1 MPDEPNKN
9 VEEQLKSWAKT
20 RRGEASAPFELHPA
34 TRRLLQDE
42 VARTFAKPGAEQ
54 PAVKGAWW
62 KLLWPRL
69 AVAGSICALL
79 VILFGLSGPTLFKA
93 KSKTERIAAFNQ
105 LMQIGIAA
113 RIYAGDHDGRLP
125 ATLEQMRDELGGA
138 VADKLVK
145 DPESGKNFVYL
156 GAGKIEGDHGSIL
169 AYSPTPRGRRPVLLG
184 DGHVEEMD
192 ETQFNDAL
200 QRTLKVETT
209 IALAATTRVV
219 PLAENTPTEREVLAP
234 AESKDTPLKSAEQP
248 AKLEARQNSE
258 KRAPS
263 ELASNDKRKE
273 IAGAPVGTATITRGM
288 NVENERSEVLLR
300 ERYGLTRSQAGAVT
314 ARTETL
320 ADGQKFPGAPRTS
333 PVAAPQVASDGAKA
347 GQNVA
352 GISEDGVGGG
362 LAGKPAS
369 ATNVASSL
377 AQNGA
382 TTNEYA
388 LTVARQS
395 RQFTD
400 RSAWLAERR
409 ETDRLG
415 TSNLYPYAAGVAPT
429 QASQRFAQIP
439 KYRSNFNSPPVPNV
453 LQSFLVEQTGQQIRL
468 VDADGSVYDGAI
480 EPPPTEETQVA
491 LGKPASAPDLK
502 KDIEAKRVQSASAL
516 SAGEMAASQ
525 NVFFRVAG
533 TNRTLNQLLV
543 FQGNFLADTNQT
555 SVMVRGAPLNF
566 NQAATPSLQQTEWL
580 QRQSQRANALIRGQ
594 ATIGASNRIEID
606 AAPAGP

>member
-9 VEEQLKSWAKT
+9 VEEQLKSWAQT
-20 RRGEASAPFELHPA
+20 RRGEAGAPFELHPA
-34 TRRLLQDE
+34 TRRLLQGE
-42 VARTFAKPGAEQ
+42 VARTFAKPAAEQ

-105 LMQIGIAA
+105 LMQIGLAA
-113 RIYAGDHDGRLP
+113 RIYAGDHDGKLP

-156 GAGKIEGDHGSIL
+156 GAGKIEGDHDSIL
-169 AYSPTPRGRRPVLLG
+169 AYSPSPRGRRPVLLG

-200 QRTLKVETT
+200 QRTLKGETT

-219 PLAENTPTEREVLAP
+219 PLAENTPTEREVVAP
-234 AESKDTPLKSAEQP
+234 AESKDTPLKAAEQP
-248 AKLEARQNSE
+248 AQLEARQNSE
-258 KRAPS
+258 KRALS

-273 IAGAPVGTATITRGM
+273 IAGAPVGTATITRGL

-300 ERYGLTRSQAGAVT
+300 ERYGLTPAQAGAVT
-314 ARTETL
+314 ARTEML
-320 ADGQKFPGAPRTS
+320 ADAQKSPAAPRTP
-333 PVAAPQVASDGAKA
+333 PVAAPPVASDGAKA
-347 GQNVA
+347 GQHVD
-352 GISEDGVGGG
+352 GISEGNVGGG
-362 LAGKPAS
+362 LAGNRA
-369 ATNVASSL
+369 ATNAASKL

-388 LTVARQS
+388 LTVTRQS
-395 RQFTD
+395 RDLTG
-400 RSAWLAERR
+400 RSAWLTERR

-415 TSNLYPYAAGVAPT
+415 TGNVRAYAAGAAPT

-480 EPPPTEETQVA
+480 EPPPAEETKVA
-491 LGKPASAPDLK
+491 LARRAPAPDLK
-502 KDIEAKRVQSASAL
+502 KDIEAKRVQSAAAV

-533 TNRTLNQLLV
+533 TNRTLNQQVV
-543 FQGNFLADTNQT
+543 FHGNFLADTNQAN
-555 SVMVRGAPLNF
+555 VMVRGATLHL
-566 NQAATPSLQQTEWL
+566 NQAPTPSSQQTEWL
-580 QRQSQRANALIRGQ
+580 QSQSQRANALIRGQ

-606 AAPAGP
+606 AAPVVP

>member
-248 AKLEARQNSE
+248 AKLEVQQSSE

-263 ELASNDKRKE
+263 ELASADKRKE
-273 IAGAPVGTATITRGM
+273 IAGAPVETATVTSRL
-288 NVENERSEVLLR
+288 NVENVRGEALLR
-300 ERYGLTRSQAGAVT
+300 QRYGLTPAQAGAVT
-314 ARTETL
+314 ARTEMS
-320 ADGQKFPGAPRTS
+320 ADGQKSPAAPRNS
-333 PVAAPQVASDGAKA
+333 PVATQVASDGAKA

-352 GISEDGVGGG
+352 GISE
-362 LAGKPAS
+362 
-369 ATNVASSL
+369 
-377 AQNGA
+377 
-382 TTNEYA
+382 
-388 LTVARQS
+388 
-395 RQFTD
+395 
-400 RSAWLAERR
+400 
-409 ETDRLG
+409 
-415 TSNLYPYAAGVAPT
+415 
-429 QASQRFAQIP
+429 
-439 KYRSNFNSPPVPNV
+439 
-453 LQSFLVEQTGQQIRL
+453 
-468 VDADGSVYDGAI
+468 GSVG
-480 EPPPTEETQVA
+480 
-491 LGKPASAPDLK
+491 
-502 KDIEAKRVQSASAL
+502 
-516 SAGEMAASQ
+516 
-525 NVFFRVAG
+525 
-533 TNRTLNQLLV
+533 
-543 FQGNFLADTNQT
+543 
-555 SVMVRGAPLNF
+555 
-566 NQAATPSLQQTEWL
+566 
-580 QRQSQRANALIRGQ
+580 
-594 ATIGASNRIEID
+594 
-606 AAPAGP
+606 